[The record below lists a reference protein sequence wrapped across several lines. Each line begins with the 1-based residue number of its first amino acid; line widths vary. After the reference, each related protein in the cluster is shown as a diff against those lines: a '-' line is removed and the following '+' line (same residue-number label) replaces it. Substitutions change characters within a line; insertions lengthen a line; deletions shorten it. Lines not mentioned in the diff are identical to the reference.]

1 MKHYYRVGTE
11 KYQNAIEAWSR
22 IRTLESTNQSVD
34 FELVLDHG
42 HFATYD
48 WTIPA
53 AKDLRT
59 LEEEFA
65 TKIRQE
71 NKYVRL
77 LYSGGSDSHSV
88 ADAFLRSGNTID
100 EFVMYS
106 WESMNDGCL
115 DAPGLVNM
123 KQGWLT
129 ELHTKYNMPL
139 TKMTVVQVGQHL
151 HEQFFDKNWFLKY
164 PGHSG
169 TESFNVNQLAVMSK
183 YAPLPANVTDY
194 VNVLGMEKP
203 RLFTDDKE
211 VWFQMNDKNT
221 MYSEDPSTNN
231 TWFYMSA
238 EAPELIRAQCEGA
251 LAVARGLFPK
261 LPLAQA
267 LNKLQTDRNY
277 YHEWCTSVG
286 RITTK
291 FQNSFIFLSK
301 NVGQSLRNNDRYH
314 HVNDY
319 ADNRNATWKNY
330 EEYINTVKD
339 LSGGNTTLHGVNT
352 QKFILEKL
360 CSQ

>member
-1 MKHYYRVGTE
+1 MKHYYRIGTE
-11 KYQNAIEAWSR
+11 QYQNAIEAWSR
-22 IRTLESTNQSVD
+22 FRSLEASNQHPD
-34 FELVLDHG
+34 FELVLDSG
-42 HFATYD
+42 RLAAYD

-53 AKDLRT
+53 TKDLRT

-65 TKIRQE
+65 TRIRQQ

-77 LYSGGSDSHSV
+77 MYSGGSDSHSV

-115 DAPGLVNM
+115 DSIFQVNM
-123 KQGWLT
+123 KLTWLK
-129 ELHTKYNMPL
+129 EMHIKYNMPL
-139 TKMTVVQVGQHL
+139 AKMTVVQVGQQL
-151 HEQFFDKNWFLKY
+151 HNEFFEKNWFLKH

-169 TESFNVNQLAVMSK
+169 TESFNVNQMAVMSK
-183 YAPLPANVTDY
+183 YAPLP
-194 VNVLGMEKP
+194 VNVDNYINVWGMEKP

-211 VWFQMNDKNT
+211 IYFQMNDKNT

-231 TWFYMSA
+231 IWFYMAA

-251 LAVARGLFPK
+251 LAVARGIFPN
-261 LPLAQA
+261 LTLSQA
-267 LNKLQTDRNY
+267 LHKLQTVRDF

-286 RITTK
+286 RVTTK

-301 NVGQSLRNNDRYH
+301 NVGQSLTNNSRYH
-314 HVNDY
+314 HVDHY
-319 ADNRNATWKNY
+319 ASTRNETWKHY
-330 EEYINTVKD
+330 EEYVNTVKD
-339 LSGGNTTLHGVNT
+339 LSNGTNILHGVNT
-352 QKFILEKL
+352 QRFILERL